1 MSRVILS
8 RMAQRTLVDSA
19 LERAQLETKTPN
31 SNYDFRIDDALKK
44 DAIKVCERH
53 GITLAAFFRATA
65 AELVRE
71 YGE

>member
-1 MSRVILS
+1 
-8 RMAQRTLVDSA
+8 MAPHKTLVDTA
-19 LERAQLETKTPN
+19 LERAQLDTKPPDST
-31 SNYDFRIDDALKK
+31 YDFRIDDALKK
-44 DAIKVCERH
+44 GAIKVCERH